1 LGWGP
6 GFRAEP
12 RSRGGWRC
20 FAGGLEGS
28 AVGAGCTGALLLAS
42 DASSPIGV
50 GGFGLHNPSL
60 SVVRARTGA
69 SRAIQLVRPP
79 PEGLDHHTSS
89 TSFVCDE
96 FLDFLQQHAVVF
108 DTPLNL
114 QRGCA
119 VADSKSRP
127 RLESQLAPSGRVNTS
142 LSLSWSARQVAQ
154 KRVIFLRRVGRSGLA
169 PGPSLH
175 SGEGESDFVVWL
187 CPRTTEPTPSL
198 VQVSKEKQV
207 PLVSCS
213 LRVPTPPFAPP
224 RRSGSVGWPKGLRW
238 ARWAGGEIGFA
249 RG

>member
-1 LGWGP
+1 MGWGP

-154 KRVIFLRRVGRSGLA
+154 KRVIFLRRVGRSGLT
-169 PGPSLH
+169 PCPSLH
-175 SGEGESDFVVWL
+175 SGEGGVRLRGLAV
-187 CPRTTEPTPSL
+187 PSNH
-198 VQVSKEKQV
+198 
-207 PLVSCS
+207 
-213 LRVPTPPFAPP
+213 
-224 RRSGSVGWPKGLRW
+224 
-238 ARWAGGEIGFA
+238 
-249 RG
+249 